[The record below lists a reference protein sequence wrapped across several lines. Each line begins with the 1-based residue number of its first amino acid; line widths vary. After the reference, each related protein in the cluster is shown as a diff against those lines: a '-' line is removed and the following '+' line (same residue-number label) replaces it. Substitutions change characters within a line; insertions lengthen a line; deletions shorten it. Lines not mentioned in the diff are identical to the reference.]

1 MKFGFK
7 QYFNPTPKKLR
18 VLGDTL
24 VALGTAAGS
33 WTIVEGNPQAGTL
46 IVILSVVGKF
56 LSNFFGEDKG
66 ENIV

>member
-7 QYFNPTPKKLR
+7 QYFQPTPKKLR

-33 WTIVEGNPQAGTL
+33 WTIVDGNHQAGTI
-46 IVILSVVGKF
+46 IVVISVIGKF
-56 LSNFFGEDKG
+56 LSNFFSENKG
-66 ENIV
+66 ENII

>member
-33 WTIVEGNPQAGTL
+33 WTIVDGNPQAGTI
-46 IVILSVVGKF
+46 IVVLSVVGKF
-56 LSNFFGEDKG
+56 LSNFFAEDKG
-66 ENIV
+66 ENVI

>member
-46 IVILSVVGKF
+46 IVVLSVVGKF
-56 LSNFFGEDKG
+56 LSNFFAEDKG
-66 ENIV
+66 EKII

>member
-33 WTIVEGNPQAGTL
+33 WTIVDGNPQAGTI
-46 IVILSVVGKF
+46 IVVLSVVGKF
-56 LSNFFGEDKG
+56 LSNFFAEDKG
-66 ENIV
+66 ENIL

>member
-24 VALGTAAGS
+24 VAIGTAAGS
-33 WTIVEGNPQAGTL
+33 WTIVDGNPQAGTI
-46 IVILSVVGKF
+46 IVVLSVVGKF
-56 LSNFFGEDKG
+56 LSNFFAEDKG
-66 ENIV
+66 ENVI

>member
-33 WTIVEGNPQAGTL
+33 WTIVDGNPHAGTI
-46 IVILSVVGKF
+46 IVVLSVVGKF
-56 LSNFFGEDKG
+56 LSNFFAEDKG

>member
-33 WTIVEGNPQAGTL
+33 WTIVEGNPQAGTI
-46 IVILSVVGKF
+46 IVVLSVVGKF
-56 LSNFFGEDKG
+56 LSNFFAEDKG
-66 ENIV
+66 ENVL

>member
-46 IVILSVVGKF
+46 IVVLSVVGKF
-56 LSNFFGEDKG
+56 LSNFFAEDKG
-66 ENIV
+66 ENVL

>member
-33 WTIVEGNPQAGTL
+33 WTIIDGNPQAGTI
-46 IVILSVVGKF
+46 IVVLSVVGKF
-56 LSNFFGEDKG
+56 LSNFFAEDKG
-66 ENIV
+66 ENVV

>member
-33 WTIVEGNPQAGTL
+33 WTIVDGNPQAGTI
-46 IVILSVVGKF
+46 IVVLSVVGKF
-56 LSNFFGEDKG
+56 LSNFFAEDKG
-66 ENIV
+66 ENVL